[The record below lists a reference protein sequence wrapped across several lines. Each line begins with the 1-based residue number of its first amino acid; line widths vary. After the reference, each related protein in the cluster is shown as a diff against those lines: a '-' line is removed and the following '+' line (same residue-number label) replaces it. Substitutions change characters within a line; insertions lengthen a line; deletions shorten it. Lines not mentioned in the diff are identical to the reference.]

1 MTMNSL
7 KQRWYLAHPWA
18 FNPDLS
24 FQNAVKWTR
33 QLREQGLLVF
43 SPILHSHGY
52 WRELTRQKDY
62 TAYLKAEDWLA
73 WDLGLLDGLANG
85 DAPNWL
91 CADCHQRL
99 DGDFYCLSCD
109 IDWTEQYPEVYPEN
123 EQLYDT
129 GVTVLLDEAAC
140 RAGEKPMIQTSIY
153 EDERFFKWLW
163 LSDGC
168 RQEYEHAKKKSIRV
182 LSLQA
187 KLRGEEVEL

>member
-1 MTMNSL
+1 M
-7 KQRWYLAHPWA
+7 RWYLAHPWA

-62 TAYLKAEDWLA
+62 TAYLKDEDWLA
-73 WDLGLLDGLANG
+73 WDLALMDGLANG
-85 DAPNWL
+85 DG
-91 CADCHQRL
+91 R
-99 DGDFYCLSCD
+99 G
-109 IDWTEQYPEVYPEN
+109 EN
-123 EQLYDT
+123 CVLKPKYDT

-168 RQEYEHAKKKSIRV
+168 RREYEHAKKKSIRV

-187 KLRGEEVEL
+187 KLRGEEVDL